1 MTAAAARFTCSDP
14 QAGDF
19 EFSDVEAVLDALEAG
34 LVSAGTPLFDSARQ
48 SLQPL
53 GVHPEIRA
61 AWAARS
67 RYQPPVGGLSLPE
80 LPSITAV
87 VRAAAEPDDERE
99 RRRAAFAAV
108 RVGARRPE
116 SGGEARQRPIALA
129 ALLWAA
135 LLLGLVGAA
144 VVIFAARLAELAA
157 AAAGRVS
164 SH

>member
-14 QAGDF
+14 DAGDF
-19 EFSDVEAVLDALEAG
+19 AFTDVEAVLDALEAG
-34 LVSAGTPLFDSARQ
+34 LVSACTPLFDAARQ

-67 RYQPPVGGLSLPE
+67 RYKPPAAGLSLPE
-80 LPSITAV
+80 LPSITAI
-87 VRAAAEPDDERE
+87 VRAVPEADDERE

-108 RVGARRPE
+108 RVGARGNTGAGSRP
-116 SGGEARQRPIALA
+116 RPIAIA

-144 VVIFAARLAELAA
+144 VVIFAARLADLAA
-157 AAAGRVS
+157 AAVGRVS
-164 SH
+164 GH

>member
-14 QAGDF
+14 EAGDF

-34 LVSAGTPLFDSARQ
+34 LVSAGTPLFDAVRQ
-48 SLQPL
+48 SLQPV

-67 RYQPPVGGLSLPE
+67 RYQPPSAGLALPE
-80 LPSITAV
+80 LPSITAI
-87 VRAAAEPDDERE
+87 VRSVPDADDERE

-108 RVGARRPE
+108 RLGAPRTDPGAGRGP
-116 SGGEARQRPIALA
+116 QPIAVA
-129 ALLWAA
+129 ALLWAV

-144 VVIFAARLAELAA
+144 MVIFAARLADLAA
-157 AAAGRVS
+157 AAMGRIS
-164 SH
+164 GH

>member
-14 QAGDF
+14 DAGDF

-34 LVSAGTPLFDSARQ
+34 LVSAGTPLFDAVRQ

-61 AWAARS
+61 AWTSRS
-67 RYQPPVGGLSLPE
+67 HYQPRAAGLALPE
-80 LPSITAV
+80 LPSITAI
-87 VRAAAEPDDERE
+87 VRSVPEADDERE

-108 RVGARRPE
+108 RVGAPRADPGA
-116 SGGEARQRPIALA
+116 GGGPRPIAVA

-135 LLLGLVGAA
+135 LLLGLLGAA
-144 VVIFAARLAELAA
+144 VVIFAARLADLAA
-157 AAAGRVS
+157 AAVGRVS

>member
-1 MTAAAARFTCSDP
+1 MTAEAARFTCSDP
-14 QAGDF
+14 EAGDF

-34 LVSAGTPLFDSARQ
+34 LVNAASPLFDAVRQ
-48 SLQPL
+48 SMQPL
-53 GVHPEIRA
+53 GTHPEIRA

-67 RYQPPVGGLSLPE
+67 RYQPTGGLSLPE
-80 LPSITAV
+80 LPSITAI
-87 VRAAAEPDDERE
+87 VRAVPEADDQRE

-108 RVGARRPE
+108 RAGPARPQPGPGSRP
-116 SGGEARQRPIALA
+116 RPIAVA
-129 ALLWAA
+129 ALLWGL

-157 AAAGRVS
+157 TAVERVS

>member
-14 QAGDF
+14 DAGDF

-34 LVSAGTPLFDSARQ
+34 LVSAGTPLFDAARQ

-61 AWAARS
+61 AWVARS
-67 RYQPPVGGLSLPE
+67 RYQPPAGGLSLPE
-80 LPSITAV
+80 LPSITAI
-87 VRAAAEPDDERE
+87 VRAVPEADDERE

-108 RVGARRPE
+108 RVGAPRGNPGAG
-116 SGGEARQRPIALA
+116 SRQRPIAIA

-144 VVIFAARLAELAA
+144 VVIFAARLADLAA
-157 AAAGRVS
+157 AAVGRVS
-164 SH
+164 GH

>member
-1 MTAAAARFTCSDP
+1 
-14 QAGDF
+14 
-19 EFSDVEAVLDALEAG
+19 VLDALEAG
-34 LVSAGTPLFDSARQ
+34 LVSAATPLFDAARQ

-67 RYQPPVGGLSLPE
+67 RYQPPTTGLSLPE
-80 LPSITAV
+80 LPSITAI
-87 VRAAAEPDDERE
+87 VRSVPDADDERE

-108 RVGARRPE
+108 RVGAPRANPGAGRRP
-116 SGGEARQRPIALA
+116 RPIAVA

-144 VVIFAARLAELAA
+144 MVLFAARLAELAA
-157 AAAGRVS
+157 AAVGRVS
-164 SH
+164 GH

>member
-1 MTAAAARFTCSDP
+1 MTAETARFTCSDP
-14 QAGDF
+14 DAGDF

-67 RYQPPVGGLSLPE
+67 RYQPPAAELGLPE

-87 VRAAAEPDDERE
+87 VRSVPDPDDERE

-108 RVGARRPE
+108 RLGAPRTDPGAGSRP
-116 SGGEARQRPIALA
+116 QPIALA

-144 VVIFAARLAELAA
+144 VVIFAARLADLAA
-157 AAAGRVS
+157 AAMGRIS
-164 SH
+164 GH

>member
-14 QAGDF
+14 DAGDF

-34 LVSAGTPLFDSARQ
+34 LVSAGTPLFDAARQ

-67 RYQPPVGGLSLPE
+67 RYQPPAAGLALPE
-80 LPSITAV
+80 LPSITAI
-87 VRAAAEPDDERE
+87 VRSVPDADEERE

-108 RVGARRPE
+108 RLGAPRTDPGA
-116 SGGEARQRPIALA
+116 GGGSQPIAVA
-129 ALLWAA
+129 ALLWAV

-144 VVIFAARLAELAA
+144 MVIFAARLTELAA
-157 AAAGRVS
+157 AAVGRIS
-164 SH
+164 GH

>member
-14 QAGDF
+14 DAGDF

-34 LVSAGTPLFDSARQ
+34 LVSAGTPLFDAARQ

-61 AWAARS
+61 AWTARS
-67 RYQPPVGGLSLPE
+67 RYQPPAAGLSLPD
-80 LPSITAV
+80 LPSITAI
-87 VRAAAEPDDERE
+87 VRSVPEADDERE
-99 RRRAAFAAV
+99 QRRAAFAAV
-108 RVGARRPE
+108 RAGAPRGD
-116 SGGEARQRPIALA
+116 SGAGSRQRPIAVA

-144 VVIFAARLAELAA
+144 VVIFAARLVDLVAA
-157 AAAGRVS
+157 AIGRVS

>member
-14 QAGDF
+14 DAGDF

-34 LVSAGTPLFDSARQ
+34 LVSAGTPLFDAARQ

-67 RYQPPVGGLSLPE
+67 RYQPPTAGLSLPE
-80 LPSITAV
+80 LPSITAI
-87 VRAAAEPDDERE
+87 VRSAPEADDERE

-108 RVGARRPE
+108 RVHAPRADAGAGSRD
-116 SGGEARQRPIALA
+116 RPIAVA
-129 ALLWAA
+129 VLLWAV

-144 VVIFAARLAELAA
+144 VVIFAARLADLAA
-157 AAAGRVS
+157 AAVSRVS
-164 SH
+164 NH

>member
-14 QAGDF
+14 DAGDF

-34 LVSAGTPLFDSARQ
+34 LVSADTPLFDAVRQ

-61 AWAARS
+61 AWAGRS
-67 RYQPPVGGLSLPE
+67 RYQPPAGGLSLPE
-80 LPSITAV
+80 LPSITAI
-87 VRAAAEPDDERE
+87 VRSIPEADDERE

-108 RVGARRPE
+108 RVGAPRTDPGAGRGP
-116 SGGEARQRPIALA
+116 RPIAVA

-135 LLLGLVGAA
+135 LLLGLLGAA
-144 VVIFAARLAELAA
+144 VVIFAARLADLAA
-157 AAAGRVS
+157 AAVGRVS
-164 SH
+164 GH